1 MPPELIWDVPFV
13 FDYDKRDH
21 LDDDL
26 FLKQLGDAQVPWRTQ
41 LKNYPKHADEPL
53 IKNVVAFII
62 WQDTKFNDF
71 WEELHKLSPP
81 DQDDSLYSHVI
92 QKAASLVYFLY
103 TQANLFK
110 IGHELTLDKQMDKIF
125 TQVEEWAKKGTPIDE
140 ACKLL
145 VHLMADKDEFSLI
158 TENHLADVLRT
169 YTYASPALFFRRPD
183 VIKVIL
189 PSTDKDQ
196 LFDDITEVVR
206 KEELSPAQLT
216 ADEYTHWMMTLLREE
231 VTLVEYNLIS
241 RAMGEHPMVRLS
253 LLSDDKLESDLFCLL
268 LPLLA
273 DAKER
278 IKCELINVLQPLY
291 ELCNLHLY
299 QVCTEISET
308 VQVADLRRMSLGSR
322 FIGRSHLIWA
332 FYKLGYALP
341 LEIRNVINIFDSD
354 EDHPPYH
361 IYMAALKLALCSG
374 GEKMIQLD
382 HFIYAV
388 LNTKDID
395 FDEEQWTEFYQDF
408 KDFQKALESME
419 TEIEPKSTVTVRPC
433 GSLNVFSDSS
443 NGTDDSQERTHHR
456 L

>member
-332 FYKLGYALP
+332 FYKLGY
-341 LEIRNVINIFDSD
+341 
-354 EDHPPYH
+354 
-361 IYMAALKLALCSG
+361 G